1 MCRIWSMDLA
11 QPRQQGIDIG
21 MLAQQPIDQ
30 HPIAA
35 PQWVGEVGCQ
45 PVRLVIIVDDA
56 ALRLGQAPGFAQ
68 PFPLTAQRVGGN
80 AEILDESATSR
91 STLTST
97 NSKSH
102 ARRMSAI
109 GRRCCASVRASCFML
124 SPTGWSAA

>member
-21 MLAQQPIDQ
+21 MLTQQPIDQ

-56 ALRLGQAPGFAQ
+56 TLRLGQVPGFAQ
-68 PFPLTAQRVGGN
+68 PFPLPAQRVGGN
-80 AEILDESATSR
+80 AEILDELDLAVEVTPMSR
-91 STLTST
+91 AENESL
-97 NSKSH
+97 NG
-102 ARRMSAI
+102 I
-109 GRRCCASVRASCFML
+109 Y
-124 SPTGWSAA
+124 P